1 MSLIHLLAEY
11 PSVQSKVQNEI
22 DDMIGQRDPH
32 VTDRNNCPYTEAL
45 IIEALR
51 FIAHAPL
58 AIPHYTLETCNIR
71 GHTIDKG
78 TTVRFNAFNCFPKC
92 VTLYYATMNAIC
104 TVRVFFPRVKTVKVS
119 TY

>member
-11 PSVQSKVQNEI
+11 PSVQSRVQNEI

-32 VTDRNNCPYTEAL
+32 VTDRNNCPYTEAF

-78 TTVRFNAFNCFPKC
+78 TTVRFNAVNYLK
-92 VTLYYATMNAIC
+92 
-104 TVRVFFPRVKTVKVS
+104 KDS
-119 TY
+119 